1 MTTESSEGGLPEGD
15 GLPPPDRWSHH
26 LAERLRVWWRWI
38 GPGRVLGGVGVA
50 AVVAAVAVWLV
61 RSPSPPTEARLPMAS
76 RPPVELSAPP
86 SPVATLVAPPVT
98 TAPTVVV
105 VHVAGAVGAPG
116 VYELPAGARVADAIA
131 AAGGPTG
138 GADPNTLNLAAP
150 VLDGDRVAVPLIG
163 EPAYQGG
170 GQTHAGT
177 AAASGPLDLN
187 RATVD
192 ELDAL
197 PGVGPATAAAIVAHR
212 EANGPFA
219 SVDELEAVR
228 GIGPAKLETIRPL
241 VTV

>member
-1 MTTESSEGGLPEGD
+1 
-15 GLPPPDRWSHH
+15 
-26 LAERLRVWWRWI
+26 
-38 GPGRVLGGVGVA
+38 VLGGVGVA

-61 RSPSPPTEARLPMAS
+61 RSPSTPTEARLPMAS

-86 SPVATLVAPPVT
+86 PPVATPAAPPIA

-138 GADPNTLNLAAP
+138 GADPNALNLAAP

-163 EPAYQGG
+163 QQADHGGG